1 MSAARVLVVDDDM
14 ALLEALP
21 EAVRLRMETVTVDT
35 CATASEA
42 LERIEA
48 TDYDAIIS
56 DIKMAGMDGLALL
69 ARIRALRP
77 ATPTLL
83 ITGHGEHDLAVRA
96 LRGGAYDFIQKPI
109 DRDYFVA
116 SLDRAIHLRR
126 LGRRVKELDEL
137 RTQFFANVSHELR
150 TPLSLILGLTE
161 KLLTGDSVAEW
172 QRRDLEVIDRNAHT
186 LLKHV
191 NDLLD
196 IAKLD
201 AGQMDVNYAEV
212 ELAHVLRVTAAHF
225 EALARQRRI
234 TLSVQTPPTV
244 RAQADA
250 EKLQR
255 VFLNLLSNAFKF
267 VPDGGRVTCALRVER
282 DRVLATVQDNGP
294 GVRPELREVIFERFR
309 QGDGGRGPSSGGTGL
324 GLAIAK
330 EFGPP
335 QRGTIAVEDAPGGG
349 ALFSMNVPLAAPA
362 DAKVAPAPAANDGRE
377 AARQALVALDQA
389 RSGRSSAR
397 EVTDRPAVD
406 PPSAGAHPPAHD
418 RPLVLIVEDNEEMNR
433 FIAEMLAHEYRVA
446 TAHDG
451 QDGLEKALALRPD
464 LILADVIM
472 PRLNGDELVHEA
484 EERSGVLRE
493 SVKDYAIFMLDP
505 QGHVASWNAGAERI
519 TGFTA
524 DEIIGEHCSRFYP
537 EEEVRRG
544 TPEQDLGRASA
555 NGRFEADA
563 WRVRKD
569 GSRFWANAI
578 LTALPDADGSFRG
591 FSTVTRDVT
600 DRKHAEE
607 QITASLKEK

>member
-330 EFGPP
+330 EFVTLH
-335 QRGTIAVEDAPGGG
+335 RGTIAVEDAPGGG
-349 ALFSMNVPLAAPA
+349 ALFSMNVPLPAPA

-397 EVTDRPAVD
+397 GVTDRPAVD

-472 PRLNGDELVHEA
+472 PRLNGDELVHEVRRRPELA
-484 EERSGVLRE
+484 TIPLVMLTAKVDDELRVKLLRE
-493 SVKDYAIFMLDP
+493 GVQDYLTKPFSGRELRARVGNLVTIKRARELL
-505 QGHVASWNAGAERI
+505 QQELASRSNDLAVLAQEVTSRQRQVPNA
-519 TGFTA
+519 
-524 DEIIGEHCSRFYP
+524 P
-537 EEEVRRG
+537 
-544 TPEQDLGRASA
+544 
-555 NGRFEADA
+555 
-563 WRVRKD
+563 
-569 GSRFWANAI
+569 
-578 LTALPDADGSFRG
+578 
-591 FSTVTRDVT
+591 
-600 DRKHAEE
+600 
-607 QITASLKEK
+607 